1 MECRFL
7 RWFCVLHAYVRGF
20 SSPRECHDR
29 IPTTVPA
36 PGRSRHG
43 RARLR
48 PHPFLH
54 HVRHR
59 QRASAGRPV
68 LKAGDQKG
76 GLRALLE
83 SASALEGLGY
93 DIQWT
98 EFPAAAPLAEALNAG
113 AVDSGPIGD
122 APAIFALAAGTR
134 IKLIGANRSDPY
146 GTAILV
152 RPDSP
157 LRQAADLKGKSIG
170 TNRGS
175 IGHLVTLKALASAGL
190 KPEDANLR
198 FLPPADAKL
207 ALSSGSVDAWAT
219 WEPYT
224 AMAETSGHA
233 RVLISGRG
241 LWSGL
246 SYLAATDGA
255 LATKR
260 LVLQDFLRR
269 VVRAQQWSYQHVPEF
284 SATLARII
292 GIPPQAARLQ
302 FERRHT
308 QWRSL
313 MPNWSPSSSA
323 RRISTRKWDCSSNGS
338 MCGRPSTTGSPLPP
352 DRRGRC
358 QAVP

>member
-1 MECRFL
+1 MTASRRQFL
-7 RWFCVLHAYVRGF
+7 RRGAAA
-20 SSPRECHDR
+20 
-29 IPTTVPA
+29 TA
-36 PGRSRHG
+36 
-43 RARLR
+43 AL
-48 PHPFLH
+48 
-54 HVRHR
+54 
-59 QRASAGRPV
+59 ASAPLLTFTTFTTFAAGDAHAQGRPV

-83 SASALEGLGY
+83 SANALEGLAY

-134 IKLIGANRSDPY
+134 IRLIGANRSDPY
-146 GTAILV
+146 GTAVLV

-175 IGHLVTLKALASAGL
+175 IGHLIALKALESAGL
-190 KPEDANLR
+190 KPDDANLR

-207 ALSSGSVDAWAT
+207 ALSSGSIDAWAT

-224 AMAETSGHA
+224 AMAETSQHA
-233 RVLISGRG
+233 RVLVNGRG

-246 SYLAATDGA
+246 SYLAATDAA
-255 LATKR
+255 LANKR
-260 LVLQDFLRR
+260 ALLQDFLHR

-292 GIPPQAARLQ
+292 GISPQAARLQ
-302 FERRHT
+302 FERRRT
-308 QWRSL
+308 QWRSIDAAL
-313 MPNWSPSSSA
+313 IAEQQRTADFYLKAGLLRQRLDVRQTFDPGFSLSA
-323 RRISTRKWDCSSNGS
+323 
-338 MCGRPSTTGSPLPP
+338 
-352 DRRGRC
+352 
-358 QAVP
+358 

>member
-1 MECRFL
+1 MTASRRQFL
-7 RWFCVLHAYVRGF
+7 RRGAAATAALACGPLLTVTPFATFAAGEAHA
-20 SSPRECHDR
+20 
-29 IPTTVPA
+29 
-36 PGRSRHG
+36 
-43 RARLR
+43 
-48 PHPFLH
+48 
-54 HVRHR
+54 
-59 QRASAGRPV
+59 QGRPV

-83 SASALEGLGY
+83 SANALEGLAY

-134 IKLIGANRSDPY
+134 IRLIGANRSDPY
-146 GTAILV
+146 GTAVLV

-175 IGHLVTLKALASAGL
+175 IGHLIALKALESAGL
-190 KPEDANLR
+190 KPDDANLR

-207 ALSSGSVDAWAT
+207 ALSSGSIDAWAT

-224 AMAETSGHA
+224 AMAETSQHA
-233 RVLISGRG
+233 RVLVNGRG

-246 SYLAATDGA
+246 SYLAATDAA
-255 LATKR
+255 LASKR
-260 LVLQDFLRR
+260 AVLQDFLHR

-292 GIPPQAARLQ
+292 GISPQAARLQ
-302 FERRHT
+302 FERRRT
-308 QWRSL
+308 QWRGIDAELIAEQQRTADFYLKAGLLRQRLDVRQTFDPGFSL
-313 MPNWSPSSSA
+313 SA
-323 RRISTRKWDCSSNGS
+323 
-338 MCGRPSTTGSPLPP
+338 
-352 DRRGRC
+352 
-358 QAVP
+358 

>member
-1 MECRFL
+1 MTASRRQFL
-7 RWFCVLHAYVRGF
+7 RRG
-20 SSPRECHDR
+20 
-29 IPTTVPA
+29 A
-36 PGRSRHG
+36 
-43 RARLR
+43 A
-48 PHPFLH
+48 
-54 HVRHR
+54 
-59 QRASAGRPV
+59 ASAALASGPLLTFTTFAAGEARAQGRPV

-83 SASALEGLGY
+83 SANALEHLGY

-134 IKLIGANRSDPY
+134 IRLIGANRSDPY
-146 GTAILV
+146 GTAVLV

-175 IGHLVTLKALASAGL
+175 IGHLIALKALESAGL
-190 KPEDANLR
+190 KPDDANLR

-207 ALSSGSVDAWAT
+207 ALSSGSIDAWAT

-224 AMAETSGHA
+224 AMAETSQHA
-233 RVLISGRG
+233 RVLVSGRG

-246 SYLAATDGA
+246 SYLAATDAA
-255 LATKR
+255 LAGKR
-260 LVLQDFLRR
+260 ALLQDFLHR

-292 GIPPQAARLQ
+292 GISPQAARLQ
-302 FERRHT
+302 FERRRT
-308 QWRSL
+308 QWRPIDAAVIAEQQRTADFYLKAGLLRQRLDVRQTFDSGFSL
-313 MPNWSPSSSA
+313 SA
-323 RRISTRKWDCSSNGS
+323 
-338 MCGRPSTTGSPLPP
+338 
-352 DRRGRC
+352 
-358 QAVP
+358 

>member
-1 MECRFL
+1 MTASRRQFL
-7 RWFCVLHAYVRGF
+7 RYGTVATAAIATDTLLLAALPGAGAVR
-20 SSPRECHDR
+20 
-29 IPTTVPA
+29 A
-36 PGRSRHG
+36 
-43 RARLR
+43 
-48 PHPFLH
+48 
-54 HVRHR
+54 
-59 QRASAGRPV
+59 QGRPL

-83 SASALEGLGY
+83 SANALRGLSY

-113 AVDSGPIGD
+113 AVDCGPIGD

-134 IKLIGANRSDPY
+134 IRLIGANRSDPY

-157 LRQAADLKGKSIG
+157 LKNAADLKGKSIG

-175 IGHLVTLKALASAGL
+175 IGHFVALKALESAGL
-190 KPEDANLR
+190 RPEDANIR

-207 ALSSGSVDAWAT
+207 ALTSRSVDAWAT

-233 RVLISGRG
+233 RVLVSGRG

-246 SYLAATDGA
+246 SYVAATDTA
-255 LATKR
+255 LAAKR
-260 LVLQDFLRR
+260 AVLADFLQR
-269 VVRAQQWSYQHVPEF
+269 VVRAQAWSYQHVPEF

-292 GIPPQAARLQ
+292 GISPEAARLQ

-308 QWRSL
+308 QWQKIDDALIAEQQRTADFYL
-313 MPNWSPSSSA
+313 KTALLKQRLDARATFDTGFAVTSA
-323 RRISTRKWDCSSNGS
+323 
-338 MCGRPSTTGSPLPP
+338 
-352 DRRGRC
+352 
-358 QAVP
+358 

>member
-1 MECRFL
+1 MNSSRRHFL
-7 RWFCVLHAYVRGF
+7 NTVNALGTGALLGLAPAIHAQ
-20 SSPRECHDR
+20 
-29 IPTTVPA
+29 T
-36 PGRSRHG
+36 
-43 RARLR
+43 
-48 PHPFLH
+48 
-54 HVRHR
+54 
-59 QRASAGRPV
+59 RPV

-83 SASALEGLGY
+83 AADGLKGLAY

-134 IKLIGANRSDPY
+134 IKLIGVNRSDPY
-146 GTAILV
+146 GTAVLV

-157 LRQAADLKGKSIG
+157 LKTAADLKGRRIG

-175 IGHLVTLKALASAGL
+175 IGHFVTLKALASAGL
-190 KPEDANLR
+190 RPEDADIR

-207 ALSSGSVDAWAT
+207 ALTNGSVDAWAT

-233 RVLISGRG
+233 RVLVSGRG

-246 SYLAATDGA
+246 SYLAATESA
-255 LATKR
+255 LASKR
-260 LVLQDFLRR
+260 AVLGDFLQR
-269 VVRAQQWSYQHVPEF
+269 VARAQAWSYQHVPEF

-292 GIPPQAARLQ
+292 GIPPEAARLQ
-302 FERRHT
+302 FERRKT
-308 QWRSL
+308 QWQ
-313 MPNWSPSSSA
+313 PIDA
-323 RRISTRKWDCSSNGS
+323 EVV
-338 MCGRPSTTGSPLPP
+338 
-352 DRRGRC
+352 
-358 QAVP
+358 AVQQQTADFYLKSGLLKQRLEVAGTFERLAVG

>member
-1 MECRFL
+1 MTISRRRFL
-7 RWFCVLHAYVRGF
+7 HVASTGTALAMLSPVHAQ
-20 SSPRECHDR
+20 
-29 IPTTVPA
+29 
-36 PGRSRHG
+36 SR
-43 RARLR
+43 
-48 PHPFLH
+48 
-54 HVRHR
+54 
-59 QRASAGRPV
+59 QI

-83 SASALEGLGY
+83 SADALKGVAY

-146 GTAILV
+146 GTAVLV

-157 LRQAADLKGKSIG
+157 LKTAADLKGKRIG

-175 IGHLVTLKALASAGL
+175 IGHFVTLKALASAGL
-190 KPEDANLR
+190 KPEDADIR

-207 ALSSGSVDAWAT
+207 ALTNGSVDAWAT

-233 RVLISGRG
+233 RVLASGRG

-246 SYLAATDGA
+246 SYLAATDAA
-255 LATKR
+255 LASKR
-260 LVLQDFLRR
+260 AVLADFLQR
-269 VVRAQQWSYQHVPEF
+269 VARAQVWSYQHAPEF
-284 SATLARII
+284 SAALARII
-292 GIPPQAARLQ
+292 GIPPEAARLQ
-302 FERRHT
+302 FERRRT
-308 QWRSL
+308 QWQPIDAELIALQQQTADFYLKSGLLKQRLDVATTFDRSFPL
-313 MPNWSPSSSA
+313 SA
-323 RRISTRKWDCSSNGS
+323 
-338 MCGRPSTTGSPLPP
+338 
-352 DRRGRC
+352 
-358 QAVP
+358 

>member
-1 MECRFL
+1 MT
-7 RWFCVLHAYVRGF
+7 A
-20 SSPRECHDR
+20 
-29 IPTTVPA
+29 
-36 PGRSRHG
+36 SR
-43 RARLR
+43 RQ
-48 PHPFLH
+48 FLH
-54 HVRHR
+54 T
-59 QRASAGRPV
+59 ASAGALLAAVPTLRAQTRPL

-83 SASALEGLGY
+83 AADALKGLSY

-146 GTAILV
+146 GTAVLV
-152 RPDSP
+152 RPDSS
-157 LRQAADLKGKSIG
+157 LKTAADLKGKRIG

-175 IGHLVTLKALASAGL
+175 IGHFVALKALSSAGL
-190 KPEDANLR
+190 RPEDADFR

-207 ALSSGSVDAWAT
+207 ALTNGSVDAWAT

-233 RVLISGRG
+233 RVLVSGRG

-246 SYLAATDGA
+246 SYLAATDAA
-255 LATKR
+255 LAAKR
-260 LVLQDFLRR
+260 AVLGDFLQRI
-269 VVRAQQWSYQHVPEF
+269 VRAQAWSYQHVPEF

-292 GIPPQAARLQ
+292 GIAPEAARLQ
-302 FERRHT
+302 FERRRT
-308 QWRSL
+308 QWQPIDAELIAVQQQTADFYLKSGLLKQRL
-313 MPNWSPSSSA
+313 DVAATFDKGLPISA
-323 RRISTRKWDCSSNGS
+323 
-338 MCGRPSTTGSPLPP
+338 
-352 DRRGRC
+352 
-358 QAVP
+358 